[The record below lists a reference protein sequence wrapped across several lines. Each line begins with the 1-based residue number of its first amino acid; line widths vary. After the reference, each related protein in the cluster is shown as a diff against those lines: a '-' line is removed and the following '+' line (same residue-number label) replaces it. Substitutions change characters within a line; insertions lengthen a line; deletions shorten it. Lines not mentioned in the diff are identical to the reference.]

1 MSGDSLERIDH
12 ELTIEG
18 ARMLAREKT
27 RQEHTDFLRQ
37 IDARLAAL
45 GHTWDDLVSL
55 WDVSGEFGAGR
66 GEVASG

>member
-1 MSGDSLERIDH
+1 
-12 ELTIEG
+12 
-18 ARMLAREKT
+18 MLAREKT
-27 RQEHTDFLRQ
+27 RQEHTDFLRK

-55 WDVSGEFGAGR
+55 WDVSGEFGAGG